1 MTKLHF
7 KILIML
13 DASVYQK
20 LYIISVCKKKQTLYL
35 TFDVLG
41 GSPTAPSVGRRDYE
55 EEDETLEFY

>member
-1 MTKLHF
+1 
-7 KILIML
+7 ML